1 MRATRMTRGARRA
14 LVVVGAV
21 FAGAMPGVG
30 VATGDGP
37 VVLKSRLGDL
47 CLDAPSDNWP
57 TQVVVNSCTGTD
69 FQRWNVTAD
78 QRLESAAFPGK
89 CLTMPSDA
97 ASVSRL
103 QPCWNSQHWTVQ
115 PDGRITATFGPC
127 LTVLGGPG
135 PGTSVAARNCTG
147 GPEQGWDS
155 SP

>member
-57 TQVVVNSCTGTD
+57 TQVVVNSCNGTD

-147 GPEQGWDS
+147 GPEQGCDS